1 MLALLGFAAAS
12 SWIVVF
18 LAGVAVRGGCC
29 EYVSIVSVP
38 AFLCVVAIMPHA
50 LISA

>member
-18 LAGVAVRGGCC
+18 LAGVAVRW
-29 EYVSIVSVP
+29 
-38 AFLCVVAIMPHA
+38 AVVNMFP
-50 LISA
+50 S